1 MTLYEAIEGLT
12 QYAVDSNL
20 INELDRVYCR
30 NRVLDTLNLLNVD
43 SVDISSTNHFD
54 CLKVLVDYAADQGI
68 IESNKPPYSDL
79 FESKVMDIFMPKPS
93 EIIRQF
99 NSKMKV
105 SPEEATDYYYDLSK
119 KSHYIRLDRTSK
131 NMLWQVDTSYGVV
144 DISVNLSKPE
154 KDPKAIAAALNKVEN
169 NYPKCLLCKE
179 NEGYSGHVNHPGRH
193 NHRIV
198 PMMLQNEEWFL
209 QYSPYAYFNEHSIIL
224 KTSHENMVISHKT
237 FSRLLDF
244 IDLMPHYFI
253 GSNADLPLVGGS
265 LLTHDHYQCGKNEFA
280 MEKAT
285 VIGAFMIDGVQV
297 EHLKWPLSV
306 LRISD
311 RDRSKV
317 EAVACR
323 IFDAWMTYD
332 DKELNIKAFTGDVR
346 HNTVT
351 PIARMKND
359 IYQLDLVLRNNR
371 TDDKYPTGIFH
382 PHPEVHPVKKEN
394 IGLIEVMGLAVL
406 PSRLVEEM
414 NMLTN
419 HIVSNTLLDDN
430 KFDYILT
437 KIEEK
442 ITSKDQEHVYETVR
456 QVIGEVFVR
465 GLEDSGVYKQNE
477 EGYIGLSKFVKTL

>member
-1 MTLYEAIEGLT
+1 MTLFEAIEGLT
-12 QYAVDSNL
+12 QYAIDANL
-20 INELDRVYCR
+20 IKELDRVYCR
-30 NRVLDTLNLLNVD
+30 NRVFDTLNIL
-43 SVDISSTNHFD
+43 SFESCDIISTNHFD
-54 CLKVLVDYAADQGI
+54 CLKVLVDYAASQRI
-68 IESNKPPYSDL
+68 IESNRPPYSDL
-79 FESKVMDIFMPKPS
+79 FESQIMDIFMPKPS
-93 EIIRQF
+93 EVIEQF
-99 NSKMKV
+99 NLKMKV

-131 NMLWQVDTSYGVV
+131 NMLWQVESSYGEV
-144 DISVNLSKPE
+144 DISINLSKPE

-179 NEGYSGHVNHPGRH
+179 NEGYSGHINHPGRH

-198 PMMLQNEEWFL
+198 PLMLQSEEWFL
-209 QYSPYAYFNEHSIIL
+209 QYSPYAYFNEHSIVL
-224 KTSHENMVISHKT
+224 KSEHENMVISHKT

-244 IDLMPHYFI
+244 LDLMPHYFI

-285 VIGAFMIDGVQV
+285 VVGAFTIDGVQV
-297 EHLKWPLSV
+297 EHLNWPLSV

-311 RDRSKV
+311 KDRSKV
-317 EAVACR
+317 ETTACKM
-323 IFDAWMTYD
+323 FDAWVGYE
-332 DKELNIKAFTGDVR
+332 DKSLNIIPYTNEIR

-351 PIARMKND
+351 PIARKKEGM
-359 IYQLDLVLRNNR
+359 YQLDLVLRNNR
-371 TDDKYPTGIFH
+371 SDDKHPTGIFH

-419 HIVSNTLLDDN
+419 YIVSNTPLTDN
-430 KFDYILT
+430 KFEIILT

-442 ITSKDQEHVYETVR
+442 ITSKDRDHVYETVR
-456 QVIGEVFVR
+456 QVIGDVFVK

-477 EGYIGLSKFVKTL
+477 EGFKGLAKFVKTL

>member
-1 MTLYEAIEGLT
+1 
-12 QYAVDSNL
+12 
-20 INELDRVYCR
+20 
-30 NRVLDTLNLLNVD
+30 
-43 SVDISSTNHFD
+43 
-54 CLKVLVDYAADQGI
+54 
-68 IESNKPPYSDL
+68 
-79 FESKVMDIFMPKPS
+79 
-93 EIIRQF
+93 
-99 NSKMKV
+99 
-105 SPEEATDYYYDLSK
+105 
-119 KSHYIRLDRTSK
+119 
-131 NMLWQVDTSYGVV
+131 V